1 MRRPESRLSYRG
13 HIREI
18 YSLTFFNE
26 KQAPIDIKAML
37 ADGSSGTLAP
47 SSSGDERADPELE
60 PGMAVQSLFEGP
72 AAREGLAL
80 LLGLGLVVA
89 LAWGYLLYMGWGMEH
104 MDVGVHMAIMPRMT
118 DWGAI
123 DLALVLMMWAIMM
136 MAMMLPSATPM
147 ILIFT
152 ALDRQRQEGRAHLLH
167 VWAFTAG
174 YIAVWTGFSLF
185 ATLVQWRL
193 LEARLVSP
201 MMQSSSPMI
210 GGLLLISA
218 GAYQFTPLKRAC
230 LATCRSPLAFILGE
244 WRPGASGALVMGFR
258 HGAYCAGC
266 CWLLMAL
273 LFVLG
278 VMNVL
283 WIAAL
288 SVFVLVEKTL
298 PRARWLG
305 FATGAMLIAWGA
317 LVLYGAVHSA

>member
-1 MRRPESRLSYRG
+1 MRSHGGLSCQRACGRDQRG
-13 HIREI
+13 KIRGV
-18 YSLTFFNE
+18 Y
-26 KQAPIDIKAML
+26 
-37 ADGSSGTLAP
+37 
-47 SSSGDERADPELE
+47 ERAGPELK
-60 PGMAVQSLFEGP
+60 PGVAVRSLFEDP
-72 AAREGLAL
+72 AARERLAL
-80 LLGLGLVVA
+80 LLALGLAVT

-104 MDVGVHMAIMPRMT
+104 MDEGVHMAIMPRMT

-123 DLALVLMMWAIMM
+123 DLALVFMMWAIMM

-152 ALDRQRQEGRAHLLH
+152 AVDRQRQEAHAHLVH
-167 VWAFTAG
+167 VLAFVAG
-174 YIAVWTGFSLF
+174 YIAVWTAFSLF
-185 ATLVQWRL
+185 ATLVQWGL

-201 MMQSSSPMI
+201 MMQSSSPI
-210 GGLLLISA
+210 VGGLLLTCA
-218 GAYQFTPLKRAC
+218 GAYQFTALKRAC
-230 LATCRSPLAFILGE
+230 LATCRSPLAFILSQ
-244 WRPGASGALVMGFR
+244 WRSGASGAFVMGLR

-283 WIAAL
+283 WIVAL
-288 SVFVLVEKTL
+288 TVFVLVEKTL

-305 FATGAMLIAWGA
+305 FATGAMLIAWGT